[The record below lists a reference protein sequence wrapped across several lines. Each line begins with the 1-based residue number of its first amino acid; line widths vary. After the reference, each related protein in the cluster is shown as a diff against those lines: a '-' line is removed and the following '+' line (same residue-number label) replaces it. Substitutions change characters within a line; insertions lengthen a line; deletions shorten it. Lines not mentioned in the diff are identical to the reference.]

1 MRRPLYFFVLLL
13 LTLPILAQAQSGCC
27 SSHGGVCGCACCDGT
42 QLSEKCRPYF
52 PCTGGTPSA
61 PSGLSGTASSR
72 YVVLTWKD
80 NSSNETSFR
89 IEIKSE
95 TDVVFREITFVGAN
109 ITSVTITGLTP
120 STTYFFRVRARGGNG
135 DSGYSTARTI
145 ATLPETAVCDAPA
158 TCLVGNRFRV
168 EARWQTPE
176 GASGQATV
184 VRLTDDSA
192 YLWFF
197 NASNVEAV
205 IKVLNACSVNAKYW
219 FFAGGLTNVQT
230 EITVTDTST
239 GAIRT
244 YLNPQNTAFRP
255 IQDTA
260 AFNTCP

>member
-1 MRRPLYFFVLLL
+1 MPRQLYFFVLLL
-13 LTLPILAQAQSGCC
+13 LAFPALAHAQSGCC

-61 PSGLSGTASSR
+61 PNGLGGTASSR

-80 NSSNETSFR
+80 NSNNETSFR

-95 TDVVFREITFVGAN
+95 TDVVFREIAFVGAN
-109 ITSVTITGLTP
+109 VTSVTITGLAP
-120 STTYFFRVRARGGNG
+120 STTYFFRVRARNSSG
-135 DSGYSTARTI
+135 DSGYSTVKTI
-145 ATLPETAVCDAPA
+145 TTLPETAVCEAPA
-158 TCLVGNRFRV
+158 ACFVGNRFKV
-168 EARWQTPE
+168 EARWQTPD

-184 VRLTDDSA
+184 VRLTDDSG

-205 IKVLNACSVNAKYW
+205 VKILNACGFNSKYW
-219 FFAGGLTNVQT
+219 FFAGGLTNVQVV
-230 EITVTDTST
+230 ITVTDTAT
-239 GAIRT
+239 GAQKSYT
-244 YLNPQNTAFRP
+244 NPQNTAFKP

-260 AFNTCP
+260 AFATCP

>member
-1 MRRPLYFFVLLL
+1 MSKPLCLGFLLAL
-13 LTLPILAQAQSGCC
+13 ALASLAQAQSGCC

-42 QLSEKCRPYF
+42 ALSAKCRPYF

-61 PSGLSGTASSR
+61 PNGLSGTASSR

-95 TDVVFREITFVGAN
+95 TDLVFREITFVGTN
-109 ITSVTITGLTP
+109 VTSVTITGLTP

-135 DSGYSTARTI
+135 DSGYSTVKTI
-145 ATLPETAVCDAPA
+145 ATLPESAVCEAPA
-158 TCLVGNRFRV
+158 ACFVGNRFKV
-168 EARWQTPE
+168 EARWQTSD

-184 VRLTDDSA
+184 TRLTDDSG

-197 NASNVEAV
+197 SASNVEAV
-205 IKVLNACSVNAKYW
+205 FKVLNACGLNAKYW
-219 FFAGGLTNVQT
+219 FFAGGLTNVQV

-239 GAIRT
+239 GAQKT
-244 YLNPQNTAFRP
+244 YVNPQSTAFKP

-260 AFNTCP
+260 AFATCP

>member
-13 LTLPILAQAQSGCC
+13 LALPVLAQAQSGCC

-42 QLSEKCRPYF
+42 PLSERCRPHF
-52 PCTGGTPSA
+52 PCTGGSPSP
-61 PSGLSGTASSR
+61 PSGLSGTPSSR
-72 YVVLTWKD
+72 YVVLVWKD

-95 TDVVFREITFVGAN
+95 TEIVFREVASVGAN
-109 ITSVTITGLTP
+109 VTSVTITGLTP
-120 STTYFFRVRARGGNG
+120 NTTYFFRVRARNSRG

-145 ATLPETAVCDAPA
+145 VTLPDTAVCEAPA
-158 TCLVGNRFRV
+158 TCFVGNRFKV
-168 EARWQTPE
+168 EARWQTPD

-184 VRLTDDSA
+184 VRLSDDSG

-205 IKVLNACSVNAKYW
+205 IKVLNACGLNAHYW
-219 FFAGGLTNVQT
+219 VFAGGLTNVQVV
-230 EITVTDTST
+230 ITVTDTST
-239 GAIRT
+239 GIQKT
-244 YLNPQNTAFRP
+244 YTNPQSTAFKP

-260 AFNTCP
+260 AFATCP